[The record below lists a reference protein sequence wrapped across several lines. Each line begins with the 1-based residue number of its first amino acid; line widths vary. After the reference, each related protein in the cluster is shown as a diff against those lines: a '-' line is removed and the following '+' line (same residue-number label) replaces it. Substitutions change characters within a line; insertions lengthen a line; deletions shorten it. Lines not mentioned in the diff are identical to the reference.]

1 MTPTPDSDSSGARPE
16 DRPGDGP
23 VGTGDS
29 PEDTEARIAPGDDRR
44 VLIVDDDEDLAESLA
59 DLLIARGYEVEIA
72 KSARQAV
79 EIGQHFDLQVA
90 LLDIR
95 LGRDSGLDVI
105 GMLKNQHPEVV
116 CIMATGYAET
126 ETAITALRLGAYDYL
141 RKPLHPS
148 EVFAVLDRS
157 FEKIRLGQKA
167 RAAFQALRAA
177 KESAES
183 ADRTKTEFLAA
194 MSHELRT
201 PLHSII
207 GFAEVL
213 ISQAFGELGD
223 ERYVDY
229 AGNIRESGMH
239 LLEIINDILE
249 IAKAEAGKLDLRE
262 GLIGVADVIGTAVRL
277 IGPQAEAGKLELETA
292 VAPDV
297 PALYGDE
304 QKLKQILLNLL
315 SNAVKV
321 TPKGGKV
328 TVEAGQDEHE
338 GGIVITVRDTG
349 IGIAPEDIP
358 KALAP
363 FSQVDSELSRGYPG
377 TGLGLSL
384 SAIMA
389 ELHGGTLTLESEVAK
404 GTTAPLRFPA
414 ERSFQNT
421 DAA

>member
-1 MTPTPDSDSSGARPE
+1 MTPRSDTDKSGAPP
-16 DRPGDGP
+16 DRPGDRP
-23 VGTGDS
+23 TGTADP
-29 PEDTEARIAPGDDRR
+29 PEASEASTDTVDDRR

-79 EIGQHFDLQVA
+79 DIGQRFDLQVA

-105 GMLKNQHPEVV
+105 GMLKNQNPEVV
-116 CIMATGYAET
+116 CVMATGYAET

-157 FEKIRLGQKA
+157 FEKIRLEQKA
-167 RAAFQALRAA
+167 RAAFQALRLA
-177 KESAES
+177 KETAET

-223 ERYVDY
+223 KRYVDY

-262 GLIGVADVIGTAVRL
+262 GLVDVADVIHTAVRL
-277 IGPQAEAGKLELETA
+277 IGPQAETGELELET
-292 VAPDV
+292 VIAPDLPV
-297 PALYGDE
+297 LYGDE

-315 SNAVKV
+315 SNSVKF
-321 TPKGGKV
+321 TLKGGKITV
-328 TVEAGQDEHE
+328 TAEQDQRKK
-338 GGIVITVRDTG
+338 GLIITVRDTG

-358 KALAP
+358 TALTP
-363 FSQVDSELSRGYPG
+363 FSQVESEQTRGYPG
-377 TGLGLSL
+377 PAWDSPFPP
-384 SAIMA
+384 SW
-389 ELHGGTLTLESEVAK
+389 SSC
-404 GTTAPLRFPA
+404 TAAP
-414 ERSFQNT
+414 
-421 DAA
+421 

>member
-1 MTPTPDSDSSGARPE
+1 MTTPPKSDDPRALS
-16 DRPGDGP
+16 DRSN
-23 VGTGDS
+23 DS
-29 PEDTEARIAPGDDRR
+29 PVRADDVPELPQPQPDMNDHRR

-59 DLLIARGYEVEIA
+59 DLLLARGYRVEIA
-72 KSARQAV
+72 ASAHQAKD
-79 EIGQHFDLQVA
+79 ISQSFDVQVA

-105 GMLKNQHPEVV
+105 QILKRQKPDVICV
-116 CIMATGYAET
+116 MATGYAET
-126 ETAITALRLGAYDYL
+126 DTAVEALRLGAYDYL

-157 FEKIRLGQKA
+157 FEKIRLEQKA
-167 RAAFQALRAA
+167 RAAFEAIRAA
-177 KESAES
+177 KETAEM

-213 ISQAFGELGD
+213 MSQAFGQLGN
-223 ERYVDY
+223 EKYVDY

-239 LLEIINDILE
+239 LLDVINDILE
-249 IAKAEAGKLDLRE
+249 IAKAEAGKLELRE
-262 GLIGVADVIGTAVRL
+262 GLVDIADAVNATLRL
-277 IGPQAEAGKLELETA
+277 IKPQADAAKLEVEKA
-292 VAPDV
+292 IAPEL
-297 PALYGDE
+297 PAFYGDE

-315 SNAVKV
+315 SNAVKF
-321 TPKGGKV
+321 TPDNGKV
-328 TVEAGQDEHE
+328 RITAEQDQDGQ
-338 GGIVITVRDTG
+338 IIISVRDTG
-349 IGIAPEDIP
+349 IGMAPEDIP

-384 SAIMA
+384 SVVMI
-389 ELHGGTLTLESEVAK
+389 ELHDGTLAVESEVGT
-404 GTTAPLRFPA
+404 GTTVTLRIPA
-414 ERSFQNT
+414 ERSFKKT

>member
-1 MTPTPDSDSSGARPE
+1 MTSSADPSNTGPARESPIGAAETPDPS
-16 DRPGDGP
+16 
-23 VGTGDS
+23 
-29 PEDTEARIAPGDDRR
+29 APPTTPAEQRR

-72 KSARQAV
+72 NSTRRAR
-79 EIGQHFDLQVA
+79 EIARDFQMQVA

-95 LGRDSGLDVI
+95 LGRESGLDVI
-105 GMLKNQHPEVV
+105 GMLKKQNPEVV

-126 ETAITALRLGAYDYL
+126 ETAITAIRLGAFDYL

-148 EVFAVLDRS
+148 EVFAVLDRC
-157 FEKIRLGQKA
+157 FEKIQIEQRA
-167 RAAFQALRAA
+167 RAAFQAMRDA
-177 KESAES
+177 KENAES

-213 ISQAFGELGD
+213 ISQAFGKLGD
-223 ERYVDY
+223 DRYVDY

-262 GLIGVADVIGTAVRL
+262 GLIDIVDVVGTAVRL
-277 IGPQAEAGKLELETA
+277 IGPQAQAGKLKLETSI
-292 VAPDV
+292 APSV
-297 PALYGDE
+297 PTLYGDE
-304 QKLKQILLNLL
+304 QKVKQILLNLL
-315 SNAVKV
+315 SNAVKF
-321 TPKGGKV
+321 TPEHGTV
-328 TVEAGQDEHE
+328 TVTAGQDKDAN
-338 GGIVITVRDTG
+338 GIFIAVRDTG
-349 IGIAPEDIP
+349 IGIAADDIA

-363 FSQVDSELSRGYPG
+363 FSQVDSEQSRGYPG

-384 SAIMA
+384 SAVMV
-389 ELHGGTLTLESEVAK
+389 ELHGGTLTLESELGK
-404 GTTAPLRFPA
+404 GTTVTVRFPA
-414 ERSFQNT
+414 ERSFRNT
-421 DAA
+421 NAA

>member
-1 MTPTPDSDSSGARPE
+1 MTPTPDPDSSGAPP

-23 VGTGDS
+23 TRTAD
-29 PEDTEARIAPGDDRR
+29 PPGDAEASASSADDGR

-59 DLLIARGYEVEIA
+59 DLLMARGYEVEIA

-79 EIGQHFDLQVA
+79 EIGQRFDPQVA

-105 GMLKNQHPEVV
+105 GMLKKQNSDVV

-157 FEKIRLGQKA
+157 FEKLRLEHKA
-167 RAAFQALRAA
+167 RAAFQALRTA

-194 MSHELRT
+194 MSHGLRT

-213 ISQAFGELGD
+213 ISQAFGKLGD

-262 GLIGVADVIGTAVRL
+262 GLVDVAEAIGTAVRL
-277 IGPQAEAGKLELETA
+277 IGPQAEAGMLKLETA

-304 QKLKQILLNLL
+304 QKLKQILLNLV
-315 SNAVKV
+315 SNSVKF
-321 TPKGGKV
+321 TPNGGKV
-328 TVEAGQDEHE
+328 TIEAGQDEDE

-349 IGIAPEDIP
+349 IGIAPEDIA

-363 FSQVDSELSRGYPG
+363 FSQVESELSRGYPG

-384 SAIMA
+384 SAVMV

-404 GTTAPLRFPA
+404 GTTVTLRFPA
-414 ERSFQNT
+414 ERSFRNT
-421 DAA
+421 NAA

>member
-1 MTPTPDSDSSGARPE
+1 MTPRPDPDSSGAPPDQPG
-16 DRPGDGP
+16 DRPA
-23 VGTGDS
+23 GTADPPGAS
-29 PEDTEARIAPGDDRR
+29 EASTDTVDDRR

-79 EIGQHFDLQVA
+79 DVGQRFDLQVA

-105 GMLKNQHPEVV
+105 GMLKNQNPEVV
-116 CIMATGYAET
+116 CVMATGYAET

-157 FEKIRLGQKA
+157 FEKIRLEQKA
-167 RAAFQALRAA
+167 RAAFQALRLA
-177 KESAES
+177 KETAET

-223 ERYVDY
+223 PRYVDY

-262 GLIGVADVIGTAVRL
+262 GLVDVADVIHTAVRL
-277 IGPQAEAGKLELETA
+277 IGPQAETGELELET
-292 VAPDV
+292 VIAPDLPV
-297 PALYGDE
+297 LYGDE

-315 SNAVKV
+315 SNSVKF
-321 TPKGGKV
+321 TLKGGKITV
-328 TVEAGQDEHE
+328 TADQDQRKKDL
-338 GGIVITVRDTG
+338 IITVRDTG

-358 KALAP
+358 TALTP
-363 FSQVDSELSRGYPG
+363 FSQVESEQTRGYPG

-384 SAIMA
+384 SAIMV
-389 ELHGGTLTLESEVAK
+389 ELHGGSLTLESEVKK
-404 GTTAPLRFPA
+404 GTTVTLRFPA

-421 DAA
+421 NAA

>member
-1 MTPTPDSDSSGARPE
+1 
-16 DRPGDGP
+16 
-23 VGTGDS
+23 
-29 PEDTEARIAPGDDRR
+29 
-44 VLIVDDDEDLAESLA
+44 LIVDDDEDLAESLA

-72 KSARQAV
+72 KSARQAMD
-79 EIGQHFDLQVA
+79 ISQRFDLHVA
-90 LLDIR
+90 LVDIR

-105 GMLKNQHPEVV
+105 GRLKKQNPEVV

-157 FEKIRLGQKA
+157 FEKIRLEQKA
-167 RAAFQALRAA
+167 RAAFQALRHA
-177 KESAES
+177 KESAET

-213 ISQAFGELGD
+213 ISQAFGKLGD

-229 AGNIRESGMH
+229 AANIKESGMH

-262 GLIGVADVIGTAVRL
+262 GLIDVAEAIGTAIRL
-277 IGPQAEAGKLELETA
+277 IGPQAEAGNLELRTEIA
-292 VAPDV
+292 SDLPV
-297 PALYGDE
+297 LYGDE
-304 QKLKQILLNLL
+304 QKLKQVLLNLL
-315 SNAVKV
+315 SNAVKF
-321 TPKGGKV
+321 TPKGGQV
-328 TVEAGQDEHE
+328 TVTAAQDDKKK
-338 GGIVITVRDTG
+338 GLLITVQDSG

-358 KALAP
+358 TALTP
-363 FSQVDSELSRGYPG
+363 FSQVESDLSRGYPG

-384 SAIMA
+384 SAIMV

-404 GTTAPLRFPA
+404 GTTVTLRFPA

-421 DAA
+421 NPT

>member
-1 MTPTPDSDSSGARPE
+1 MTPTPDPDDPKALSDRSNDSAARA
-16 DRPGDGP
+16 DDVPGPPQPQPDM
-23 VGTGDS
+23 
-29 PEDTEARIAPGDDRR
+29 DDHRR
-44 VLIVDDDEDLAESLA
+44 VLIVDDDEDLADSLA
-59 DLLIARGYEVEIA
+59 DLLVERGYRVEIA
-72 KSARQAV
+72 ASAHQARGV
-79 EIGQHFDLQVA
+79 SQSFDVQVA

-105 GMLKNQHPEVV
+105 QILKRRKPDVICV
-116 CIMATGYAET
+116 MVTGYAET
-126 ETAITALRLGAYDYL
+126 ETAIEALRLGAYDYL

-157 FEKIRLGQKA
+157 FEKIRLEQKA
-167 RAAFQALRAA
+167 RAAFEAIRAA
-177 KESAES
+177 KETAEL

-213 ISQAFGELGD
+213 MSQAFGELGN
-223 ERYVDY
+223 EKYVDY

-239 LLEIINDILE
+239 LLDVINDILE
-249 IAKAEAGKLDLRE
+249 IAKAEAGKLELRE
-262 GLIGVADVIGTAVRL
+262 GLVDVTDAVNATLRL
-277 IGPQAEAGKLELETA
+277 IKPQAEAAKLKVEK
-292 VAPDV
+292 VIAPEV
-297 PALYGDE
+297 PGFYGDE

-315 SNAVKV
+315 SNAVKF
-321 TPKGGKV
+321 TPDNGKIKIIA
-328 TVEAGQDEHE
+328 EQDQDGQV
-338 GGIVITVRDTG
+338 IITVRDTG
-349 IGIAPEDIP
+349 IGMAPEDIP

-384 SAIMA
+384 SVVMI
-389 ELHGGTLTLESEVAK
+389 ELHGGTLAVESEVGK
-404 GTTAPLRFPA
+404 GTTVTLRFPA
-414 ERSFQNT
+414 ERSFKNT